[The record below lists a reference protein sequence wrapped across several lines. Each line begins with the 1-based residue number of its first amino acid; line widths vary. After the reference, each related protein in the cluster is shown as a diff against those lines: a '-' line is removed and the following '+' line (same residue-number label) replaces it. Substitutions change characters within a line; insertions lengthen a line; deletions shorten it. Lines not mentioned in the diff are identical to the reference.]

1 MTTLERRPF
10 LRRRTTYLVGV
21 PLLLGLGALLLVV
34 VAPYVYIH
42 YIEGPAPAELAFE
55 PAAAGSRSA
64 APVRLD
70 GTWRV
75 APGSQAGYR
84 VDETLFG
91 QGTTAVGRTEAIR
104 GRFVLD
110 GTTVRSGAFT
120 VDLREVSSDREARD
134 QQFQDRIMATADFP
148 TATFRLV
155 APFTLRRLPADLT
168 TVRVSAP
175 RPPDAARED
184 ATADRRAHHPSQWC
198 ARRGPGID
206 PGRLRRLRHP
216 QPELRPGPDRRPRH
230 DRVPPGVRPR
240 RLRHALR
247 AATSA
252 SAAVNAEL

>member
-155 APFTLRRLPADLT
+155 APVTLRRLPADLT
-168 TVRVSAP
+168 TVRVSA
-175 RPPDAARED
+175 R
-184 ATADRRAHHPSQWC
+184 
-198 ARRGPGID
+198 
-206 PGRLRRLRHP
+206 GRLTLHGKTRRVTVALTTRRNGAHVEVQGSIP
-216 QPELRPGPDRRPRH
+216 VAFADYGIPNPSFGPARTDDRGTIEFLLVFV
-230 DRVPPGVRPR
+230 RVG
-240 RLRHALR
+240 
-247 AATSA
+247 
-252 SAAVNAEL
+252 